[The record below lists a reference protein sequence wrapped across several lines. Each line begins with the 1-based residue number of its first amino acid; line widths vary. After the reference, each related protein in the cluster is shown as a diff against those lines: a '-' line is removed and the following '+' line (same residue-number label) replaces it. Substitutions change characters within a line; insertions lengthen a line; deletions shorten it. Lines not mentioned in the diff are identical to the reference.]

1 MRLILLPLLFISL
14 FSLSQDVISEK
25 DFENRLTEDIVVIEF
40 YAEWNK
46 DNSLDH
52 NKFKDVASYIV
63 NIEECPSLTKEYKVL
78 SVPTL
83 IIFYNKDVVE
93 KYEADLTFQLCTK
106 SAEKKVE
113 ELVLKKFM

>member
-1 MRLILLPLLFISL
+1 MKFIILPLLFLSL
-14 FSLSQDVISEK
+14 FSLSQDFISEK
-25 DFENRLTEDIVVIEF
+25 DFENRLTEDIVVVEF

-46 DNSLDH
+46 DNSIDH
-52 NKFKDVASYIV
+52 DKFKDVASYVI

-83 IIFYNKDVVE
+83 IIFYNKDIIE

-106 SAEKKVE
+106 KAEKKVE